1 MGKWY
6 SMNQTSWK
14 DESCILLQL
23 DNNHT
28 QQKKNPVDYQRLTMC
43 LCVSLKHFFRKPLL
57 KNFQE
62 GKLGY

>member
-28 QQKKNPVDYQRLTMC
+28 IPSKKKSCGLSKIDHVF
-43 LCVSLKHFFRKPLL
+43 VFVFVFHKPLL